1 MVIERAERSMVKGM
15 GKERSKEE
23 EEKVFCGKTKVF
35 SISLSLLLGSLTA
48 IKLFCKMHKDFVKW
62 KNMENFYI
70 SMKSN
75 AI

>member
-1 MVIERAERSMVKGM
+1 MWQRGS
-15 GKERSKEE
+15 EE
-23 EEKVFCGKTKVF
+23 EGGRKRKKRFPVEKPKFF
-35 SISLSLLLGSLTA
+35 RSLSLSLALLLGSLTA

>member
-1 MVIERAERSMVKGM
+1 MA
-15 GKERSKEE
+15 KEKEE
-23 EEKVFCGKTKVF
+23 GETEKVFCRNTKVF
-35 SISLSLLLGSLTA
+35 SPFSLSLSCSFMAYG

>member
-1 MVIERAERSMVKGM
+1 MGGAKKRKKGFLW
-15 GKERSKEE
+15 KNQS
-23 EEKVFCGKTKVF
+23 FF
-35 SISLSLLLGSLTA
+35 ALSLSLLLGSLTA

-75 AI
+75 AIKIACHLGNV